1 MKHCSKS
8 PRETEILRTPYKAIS
23 GFSILTE
30 EYLTFQTVSRK
41 VSDLQFAVRVVCD
54 AVRNL
59 DFVIGIVKQR

>member
-1 MKHCSKS
+1 M
-8 PRETEILRTPYKAIS
+8 LRTPYKARS

-30 EYLTFQTVSRK
+30 KYLTFQTVSCK
-41 VSDLQFAVRVVCD
+41 VAGLQFAVRVVCY